1 MKKHFLPLA
10 IFLVFLTNVTFA
22 QNGAFRIKSGA
33 PINIGYSNYRFLSFG
48 EGATN
53 AHDGP
58 HAIEYWDNGLNFW
71 TPFAS
76 GFSASIPSTNYRLFL
91 SNNGKCGVNMRP
103 DNLNS
108 TSLNWNTNTF
118 QVRGYI
124 QAHGFWT
131 WSDSTLKT
139 NIQKMDNSLDKLL
152 LLSPVSYTY
161 KDSDLSGIKNSD
173 PNSIKNET
181 LQAEKARTQVD
192 NSQVKRF
199 GLLAQDVEK
208 IFPNLVSKFEGNP
221 SVNYVELIPVLIG
234 SIKEQ
239 QKTIEGLKQKVLELE
254 NKTVYSDVNTT
265 KLFQNTPNP
274 FKGITT
280 FTYFIDETSVFSNA
294 VIEIRDIMGIL
305 KTSIPLADKS
315 GLGKVVYNAENLIDG
330 YYIYSLKIDN
340 QLKDSKMMLISE

>member
-1 MKKHFLPLA
+1 MKKYFLPIM
-10 IFLVFLTNVTFA
+10 IFLVFLTNTTFA
-22 QNGAFRIKSGA
+22 QTGAFRIKNGA
-33 PINIGYSNYRFLSFG
+33 SMNIGYSGYRFLSFG

-53 AHDGP
+53 ANDGP
-58 HAIEYWDNGLNFW
+58 YAIEYWDDGLNFW
-71 TPFAS
+71 TPFSS
-76 GFSASIPSTNYRLFL
+76 GLSGSIQSSNYRFFL

-103 DNLNS
+103 DNVNS
-108 TSLNWNTNTF
+108 TSLNWNTNAF
-118 QVRGYI
+118 QVRGYT
-124 QAHGFWT
+124 QAHGYWT
-131 WSDSTLKT
+131 WSDSSLKS

-161 KDSDLSGIKNSD
+161 KDSDLSGIKTSD
-173 PNSIKNET
+173 ANNIKNGT
-181 LQAEKARTQVD
+181 LQAERTRSQID

-208 IFPNLVSKFEGNP
+208 IFPNLVSTFEGTP

-254 NKTVYSDVNTT
+254 NKTVYTDVNST

-280 FTYFIDETSVFSNA
+280 FTYFIDETALFTNA

-315 GLGKVVYNAENLIDG
+315 GLGKVVYNAENLNDG